1 MTIFMLEHFIVI
13 SNPDHKPR
21 HEEFHQTRTCRVVR
35 GKGRSER
42 TQELLSLKQQLLVQM
57 IHLVH
62 SLMHYFPSVD
72 HPADYSA
79 EPEIYLPL
87 KNVF

>member
-1 MTIFMLEHFIVI
+1 MSAAAAAAGDPNYNIVPALAEQILYSLE
-13 SNPDHKPR
+13 S
-21 HEEFHQTRTCRVVR
+21 VR

-62 SLMHYFPSVD
+62 SLLHYFPSVD
-72 HPADYSA
+72 HPADYSV
-79 EPEIYLPL
+79 EPEIYCL
-87 KNVF
+87 

>member
-1 MTIFMLEHFIVI
+1 MSAAAAAAGDPNYNIVPALAEQILYSLEV
-13 SNPDHKPR
+13 SDHDS
-21 HEEFHQTRTCRVVR
+21 VR

-62 SLMHYFPSVD
+62 SLLHYFPSVD
-72 HPADYSA
+72 HPADYSV
-79 EPEIYLPL
+79 EPEIYCL
-87 KNVF
+87 

>member
-1 MTIFMLEHFIVI
+1 
-13 SNPDHKPR
+13 
-21 HEEFHQTRTCRVVR
+21 
-35 GKGRSER
+35 
-42 TQELLSLKQQLLVQM
+42 M

-87 KNVF
+87 KNVFWANLSYKEIAAAAAAAFMH